1 MLCIKCKSTCYRYRC
16 KIQHC
21 SSRGDMHS
29 IVESVQFSR
38 TKNYE
43 LSSSWSLYCSVGASL
58 SSSALSI
65 FQVQLSASFKFSSQH
80 LSSSALSIFQVQLS
94 APFKFSSQHLSSSS
108 LSIFSLSTGSSFSHR
123 YLFLVKQNQSL
134 TLQQVSNTSIESIGI
149 RVCQLMSSL
158 CTIQEQRHLLLF
170 PFL

>member
-1 MLCIKCKSTCYRYRC
+1 MNCRPLGACIVVWVLR
-16 KIQHC
+16 
-21 SSRGDMHS
+21 
-29 IVESVQFSR
+29 
-38 TKNYE
+38 
-43 LSSSWSLYCSVGASL
+43 
-58 SSSALSI
+58 
-65 FQVQLSASFKFSSQH
+65 FQVQLSVSFKFSSQH
-80 LSSSALSIFQVQLS
+80 LSSSALSTFQVQLS
-94 APFKFSSQHLSSSS
+94 APFKFSSQHLSSSA

-149 RVCQLMSSL
+149 RVCQLMSSF